1 MENIDEEQDRR
12 TITVQG
18 HFGDKEVTKAEF
30 IQQWLSHCNELK
42 NISWEPEWLD
52 EVASMNVKVAAKA
65 GEKFEVAYKEEN
77 K

>member
-12 TITVQG
+12 TITVNG
-18 HFGDKEVTKAEF
+18 FFGEKKVTKAEF
-30 IQQWLSHCNELK
+30 IQQWLSHCNELE

-52 EVASMNVKVAAKA
+52 VVASMNVKVAAKA
-65 GEKFEVAYKEEN
+65 GEKFEYSYKEEN